1 MKSILMVKISDPP
14 SWAILAGIGGIGFL
28 LIQGN
33 TLPVV
38 YNLFGTVIPLGDLTL
53 LLAIIGIL
61 IGLYYQ
67 IDNL

>member
-1 MKSILMVKISDPP
+1 MKSTPMVKISDAP
-14 SWAILAGIGGIGFL
+14 SWAILAGIGGIGFI

-33 TLPVV
+33 TLPAI

-53 LLAIIGIL
+53 LLTIIGIV

>member
-1 MKSILMVKISDPP
+1 MVKISDPP

-38 YNLFGTVIPLGDLTL
+38 YNLFRTVIPLGDLTL